1 MQLLYLIKWNKESIE
16 GSVSIEFSLPTQNFI
31 ISKAISNTVYD
42 EHFQDSIGYPNVITI
57 ANLMFNITKNIEPP
71 GKLENNVSKQSSDT
85 QKLEEYFLKE
95 NYYLS
100 RKHILAFK
108 DTLC

>member
-42 EHFQDSIGYPNVITI
+42 EHFLDSIGYPNVITI
-57 ANLMFNITKNIEPP
+57 ANLMFNITKYIEPP
-71 GKLENNVSKQSSDT
+71 GKQSTDT
-85 QKLEEYFLKE
+85 QQLEESFLKQ
-95 NYYLS
+95 NYFLS
-100 RKHILAFK
+100 RKHILAFI
-108 DTLC
+108 DTLY